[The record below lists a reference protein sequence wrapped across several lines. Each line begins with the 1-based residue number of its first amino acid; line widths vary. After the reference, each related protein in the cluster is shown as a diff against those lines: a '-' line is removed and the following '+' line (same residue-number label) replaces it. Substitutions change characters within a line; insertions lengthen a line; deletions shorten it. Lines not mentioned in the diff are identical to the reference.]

1 MAQDSRGNI
10 KEEVLKAKLNEETGE
25 GKTEVSDIGEEFEV
39 FFVDS
44 NRYYTVDKDG
54 NIVEIGT
61 HDELIAKGGAYKEL
75 YNSQFENG
83 ENF

>member
-39 FFVDS
+39 F
-44 NRYYTVDKDG
+44 
-54 NIVEIGT
+54 
-61 HDELIAKGGAYKEL
+61 LWIAIDIIM
-75 YNSQFENG
+75 
-83 ENF
+83 